1 MRLCLAQGYSGR
13 GRGTRQEQRNAEMW
27 EEGENAI
34 YNVYFMKNNFVP
46 TGSEEAIKELL

>member
-1 MRLCLAQGYSGR
+1 MLQWQGGR
-13 GRGTRQEQRNAEMW
+13 DQAGAEECRSVGQ